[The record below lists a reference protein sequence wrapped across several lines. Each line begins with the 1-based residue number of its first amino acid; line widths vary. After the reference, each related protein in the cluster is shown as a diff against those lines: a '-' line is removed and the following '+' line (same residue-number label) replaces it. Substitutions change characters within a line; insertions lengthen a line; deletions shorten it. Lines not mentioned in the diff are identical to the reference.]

1 MEVVFTDSQVIKFK
15 INMLDSDIVYFVG
28 LVMFALVGIAIWIAK
43 D

>member
-28 LVMFALVGIAIWIAK
+28 LVMFALVGISIWIAM